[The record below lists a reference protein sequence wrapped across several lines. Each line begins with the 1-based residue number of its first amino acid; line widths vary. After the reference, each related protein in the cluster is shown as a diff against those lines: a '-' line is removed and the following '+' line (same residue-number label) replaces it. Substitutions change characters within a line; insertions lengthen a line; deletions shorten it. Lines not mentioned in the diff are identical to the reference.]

1 MAANPLIY
9 GLGGIVSRILAVLL
23 LPLYTSYLRGG
34 GFGKIETVTAFTTV
48 LVIVLRFGI
57 STAFFRF
64 YFDSKDDAY
73 RTLVVRTSFWF
84 TMTMAT
90 AGLVLGCIFASELAL
105 WLRLGDDPWLVRAA
119 FVGLWAQ
126 MNYEQLTSLFRVEE
140 RAVAFVA
147 ASLANVLITIG
158 ATLVLVVG
166 LHKGPTGA
174 IVGNFLGTLAVYFP
188 LLIYRRYQLGLEFS
202 RELLRQMNKFGI
214 PLVPSA
220 LALWVVNFVDRFFLA
235 VFKGQVEVGVYSVAV
250 RISSVIVFIMIAFRL
265 AWPAFAYSIEDE
277 QEAKRTYA
285 FVLTYLLFLCSWIS
299 LALGLL
305 APWLVRLL
313 APKPEFARASEAVAL
328 LAFASTLYAGYTVIA
343 IGIGRARK
351 TQLNWIV
358 TGTAAVVNIG
368 LNFALIPPF
377 GMIGAAVSTAVA
389 YFVLFLGMT
398 WNAQRVWPVAYQ
410 WRRVVTAG
418 LAAVA
423 LVVAGKLLDVP
434 LVAALVLIAAYP
446 RRPAP
451 ARLLPPGRAKAPP
464 GRLRFVEWRR
474 EARGGP
480 PRHGDHGQRAAR
492 TSISTRGRSGCGWS
506 RRPSTRTIR
515 PSTTS
520 STPTTAARPART
532 SRSSSTRARRAAAR
546 ERAWC
551 TASPSASARRSRST
565 SGRSASAANGTATR
579 SSSRIRRAWRSSSS
593 STTRASHR

>member
-1 MAANPLIY
+1 MIGGQLLRLGRQSVIY

-34 GFGKIETVTAFTTV
+34 GFGKIETVVAFTTV

-64 YFDSKDDAY
+64 YFDSKDEAY

-90 AGLVLGCIFASELAL
+90 AGLVVGCLFASQLAL
-105 WLRLGDDPWLVRAA
+105 WLRLGNDPWLVRAA

-140 RAVAFVA
+140 RAVAFVV
-147 ASLANVLITIG
+147 ASLTNVLITIG
-158 ATLVLVVG
+158 ATLLLVVG
-166 LHKGPTGA
+166 LHRGPTGA
-174 IVGNFLGTLAVYFP
+174 VVGNFLGTLAVYFP
-188 LLIYRRYQLGLEFS
+188 LLVYRRYQLGLEFS
-202 RELLRQMNKFGI
+202 RDLLRQMNKFGM

-328 LAFASTLYAGYTVIA
+328 LAFASTMYAGYTVIA
-343 IGIGRARK
+343 IGIGRARR

-377 GMIGAAVSTAVA
+377 GMMGAAVSTFVA

-398 WNAQRVWPVAYQ
+398 WNAQHVWPVAYQ
-410 WRRVVTAG
+410 WRRVLTLG

-423 LVVAGKLLDVP
+423 LVVVGKLLDVP
-434 LVAALVLIAAYP
+434 LVAALILIAAYP
-446 RRPAP
+446 VLLLLLGFYLPAE
-451 ARLLPPGRAKAPP
+451 RK
-464 GRLRFVEWRR
+464 RLRAVF
-474 EARGGP
+474 G
-480 PRHGDHGQRAAR
+480 
-492 TSISTRGRSGCGWS
+492 S
-506 RRPSTRTIR
+506 
-515 PSTTS
+515 
-520 STPTTAARPART
+520 
-532 SRSSSTRARRAAAR
+532 
-546 ERAWC
+546 
-551 TASPSASARRSRST
+551 
-565 SGRSASAANGTATR
+565 
-579 SSSRIRRAWRSSSS
+579 
-593 STTRASHR
+593 